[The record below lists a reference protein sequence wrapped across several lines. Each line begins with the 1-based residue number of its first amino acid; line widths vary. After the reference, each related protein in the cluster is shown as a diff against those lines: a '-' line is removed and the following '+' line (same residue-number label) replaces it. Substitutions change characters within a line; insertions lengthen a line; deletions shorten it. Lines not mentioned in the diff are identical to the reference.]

1 MKIVR
6 AVSGASLSNILHT
19 GEFTGAECS
28 GISGATNRILTL
40 TNTKIT
46 RMMWVYKSG
55 FLIPSSNYTKTDLV
69 SSSTVQ
75 FSIAVWDNEDIIVIY
90 VA

>member
-1 MKIVR
+1 MKVIR

-19 GEFTGAECS
+19 YETTGASCS
-28 GISGATNRILTL
+28 GTNGATNRTLTI
-40 TNTKIT
+40 TNTKLT

-55 FLIPSSNYTKTDLV
+55 LLIPSSNYTETDAV

-75 FSIAVWDNEDIIVIY
+75 FSIAVWDNEDIIVVY